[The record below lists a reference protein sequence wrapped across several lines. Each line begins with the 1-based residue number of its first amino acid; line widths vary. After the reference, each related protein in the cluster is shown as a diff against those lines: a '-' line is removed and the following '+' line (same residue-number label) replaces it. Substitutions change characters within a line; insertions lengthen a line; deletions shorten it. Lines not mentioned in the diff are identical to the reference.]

1 MGERDGRRGDDL
13 QQVVVQPHV
22 PDAGEAGEDAAPDA
36 LEFVEGQVQVEEGGQ
51 LPEGRR
57 LQGLEIVVV
66 EELNAKMSIE
76 TYLPWSKS
84 FFVRLR

>member
-22 PDAGEAGEDAAPDA
+22 PDAGEAGEDAATDA
-36 LEFVEGQVQVEEGGQ
+36 LEFVVGQVQVEEGGQ

-57 LQGLEIVVV
+57 FQGLEIVVV
-66 EELNAKMSIE
+66 EELNAKIFIE
-76 TYLPWSKS
+76 TYFLVEHIYS
-84 FFVRLR
+84 